1 MDPSENIIEKNTATP
16 IFLNEV
22 YLFLKQRYKY
32 SENDSIENFSNH
44 LHEKLM
50 KFCEKMCLF
59 KKKKIKQLRNY
70 INQNISEKS
79 WNYEDQIQAE
89 IILCK
94 LIDLD
99 PYSFK
104 VATILLPGYKKYFRT
119 SQFRKHY
126 KIINSF
132 IKN

>member
-59 KKKKIKQLRNY
+59 KKKKDKTT
-70 INQNISEKS
+70 S
-79 WNYEDQIQAE
+79 
-89 IILCK
+89 K
-94 LIDLD
+94 L
-99 PYSFK
+99 
-104 VATILLPGYKKYFRT
+104 YKPKY
-119 SQFRKHY
+119 
-126 KIINSF
+126 
-132 IKN
+132 